1 MRIGVSHN
9 GVTGSHTRFRG
20 IAAHASDPSLGA
32 NAIDAAAA
40 FVCFLGDVARLPQV
54 AGNHC
59 TLNVGRIAGGAA
71 TNIVAERCSVRWEY
85 RASTQQD
92 VAAIQK
98 VVAEYLEGKHRSTM
112 QIASEVELDVP
123 HFSSNMSEQT
133 MQMLTGFGAKLPVTT
148 LPFGSEAGIFERQ
161 QIPTVVCGPGSINQA
176 HRVDE
181 WIARAAL
188 DEADKFMV
196 KVGTWASQ
204 VEPD

>member
-1 MRIGVSHN
+1 
-9 GVTGSHTRFRG
+9 
-20 IAAHASDPSLGA
+20 
-32 NAIDAAAA
+32 
-40 FVCFLGDVARLPQV
+40 VCFLGDVARLPQI
-54 AGNHC
+54 AGSGC

-92 VAAIQK
+92 VAAIRK
-98 VVAEYLEGKHRSTM
+98 MVAEYLEGKHHSTM
-112 QIASEVELDVP
+112 EVASEVELDVP
-123 HFSSNMSEQT
+123 HFSSNMGEQT

-161 QIPTVVCGPGSINQA
+161 HIPTVVCGPGSINQA

-196 KVGTWASQ
+196 KVGAWASQ